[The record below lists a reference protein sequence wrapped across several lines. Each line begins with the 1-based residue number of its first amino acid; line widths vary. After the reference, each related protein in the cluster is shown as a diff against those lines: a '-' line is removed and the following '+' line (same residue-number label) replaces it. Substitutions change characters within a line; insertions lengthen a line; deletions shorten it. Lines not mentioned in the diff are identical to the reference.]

1 MTDKK
6 ISELTNITG
15 ADVDD
20 ASDEL
25 PIVDASTNTTKAI
38 TRGELFKGVDSATF
52 DNNVTIGGNLTV
64 NGTTV
69 TIDTT
74 TLDVSDKNITVAK
87 DAPDATSA
95 DGAGITVDG
104 ANATITYGS
113 VDDTWDFNKGISTA
127 GDIEVTG
134 TVDGRDVAAD
144 GSKLDGIEAGATAD
158 QTAGEIKTAY
168 ESNADT
174 NAFTDAEQS
183 KLSGIETGADVT
195 DTTNVT
201 AAGALMDSEL
211 TSEASV
217 KALDQGVA
225 TTDSPEFAGLTVDT
239 DTLYV
244 DSANNRVGIGVSAPS
259 VTLDVVAPTANA
271 KVAEFSGVN
280 AGRGLA
286 IKTFNENGFD
296 DVGVNYETQSA
307 VGEHSFSIGSSEAM
321 RIDSSGNLLVGT
333 TVAAG
338 NKTHI
343 SFDPSSQNG
352 MRFSHSS
359 GTYTNSAIVFVNA
372 SGVTVGSIKTNGYT
386 TSYNTSSDERLKENI
401 TDADDASA
409 VIDGI
414 QVRQFDWKADGEHQR
429 YGMIA
434 QELDAV
440 APEAV
445 TKGETEDDMWSVD
458 YSKLVPMLV
467 KEIQDLRKRVEEL
480 ETSQ

>member
-1 MTDKK
+1 MATLNDGEQRSSIRTKINASITKTDAMDQGVA
-6 ISELTNITG
+6 TTD
-15 ADVDD
+15 DVTF
-20 ASDEL
+20 AS
-25 PIVDASTNTTKAI
+25 
-38 TRGELFKGVDSATF
+38 
-52 DNNVTIGGNLTV
+52 V
-64 NGTTV
+64 N
-69 TIDTT
+69 
-74 TLDVSDKNITVAK
+74 
-87 DAPDATSA
+87 
-95 DGAGITVDG
+95 
-104 ANATITYGS
+104 
-113 VDDTWDFNKGISTA
+113 
-127 GDIEVTG
+127 
-134 TVDGRDVAAD
+134 GRDVAAD
-144 GSKLDGIEAGATAD
+144 GSKLDGIEAGA
-158 QTAGEIKTAY
+158 
-168 ESNADT
+168 
-174 NAFTDAEQS
+174 
-183 KLSGIETGADVT
+183 DVT
-195 DTTNVT
+195 DTANVT

-217 KALDQGVA
+217 KGLDQGVA
-225 TTDSPEFAGLTVDT
+225 TTDSPSFAGLTVDT

-244 DSANNRVGIGVSAPS
+244 DSTDNRVGIGVSAPA
-259 VTLDVVAPTANA
+259 TALDVNGTITSDGLTVDNNTISMAHTGTTSTLSFTQKVGTQNS
-271 KVAEFSGVN
+271 VAEIQASRADISTSASNLTF
-280 AGRGLA
+280 
-286 IKTFNENGFD
+286 KTNDSTSTNSRMIIANNGDIQFYEDTGTTPKLTWDASAERLGIGTSSPAKKLQISLSDGDGISFGDRSQTGSFGIGMTGGGSFTGNTASIMFD
-296 DVGVNYETQSA
+296 MDGDGTGGITYRTNIDPHIFQTQ
-307 VGEHSFSIGSSEAM
+307 GSERM

-372 SGVTVGSIKTNGYT
+372 SGVTVGSIKTNGST

-401 TDADDASA
+401 TNAQDASA

-434 QELDAV
+434 QELDTV